1 MLCQPTHFAKVHRP
15 KIGQEVWDYQF
26 PNLAGWEERKCVHEK
41 LSEVTQ
47 VFHLNLDA
55 VLIGQE
61 LDGALHHILVL

>member
-1 MLCQPTHFAKVHRP
+1 MLGQPTHFAKVHGP
-15 KIGQEVWDYQF
+15 KIGQEVWNYQL

-41 LSEVTQ
+41 LSEVSQ

-61 LDGALHHILVL
+61 LYGALHHILVL